1 MRPLT
6 LEDVI
11 RDVVVVEDGLI
22 DREDMVFAIAERIR
36 EGFIIPI
43 LEKHG
48 RPVPTEA
55 VQ

>member
-6 LEDVI
+6 LEDAI
-11 RDVVVVEDGLI
+11 RDVVVIENGLI

-48 RPVPTEA
+48 LPVPTEVA
-55 VQ
+55 Q